1 MLPMLWDPAL
11 QIQLLLWGPMEVSVF
26 KMVSR
31 LRLYFPPSLT
41 FPPLTSLSIF
51 LLPPLQSL
59 SIFLLPPPPLSQSF
73 SSPLLPSLPPSL
85 SLLNSGAAP
94 IVTGFALSP
103 AFLILE
109 WTLSPLVSNVTDP
122 PNDDLPAESVF
133 FVEEYVIRF
142 EGGVIARV
150 AEKSYL
156 VRIPDGQIDP
166 ADGSDD
172 TMLPF
177 VVEVVYSDININTTL
192 STMSF
197 TSVAVPNGA
206 WQWDALCTVLG
217 SLGLSRAFRCI
228 IFDNGIVTGEK
239 SK

>member
-1 MLPMLWDPAL
+1 MLWDPAI
-11 QIQLLLWGPMEVSVF
+11 QIQLLLWGPIKVRVF
-26 KMVSR
+26 KMVSG
-31 LRLYFPPSLT
+31 LRLYFPPSQT

-51 LLPPLQSL
+51 LLPP
-59 SIFLLPPPPLSQSF
+59 PPL
-73 SSPLLPSLPPSL
+73 PLSL

-94 IVTGFALSP
+94 NVTGFALSP

-122 PNDDLPAESVF
+122 PNDDLPAESFF

-142 EGGVIARV
+142 EGDVIARV

-192 STMSF
+192 STTSF
-197 TSVAVPNGA
+197 ISVAVPNGA

-217 SLGLSRAFRCI
+217 SLGPWVLGSVSSI
-228 IFDNGIVTGEK
+228 SLHNL
-239 SK
+239 